1 MKTRKLFVVAL
12 ALVLTLCMTA
22 TAFAGTSNVTD
33 LSDSSQNPV
42 SIDVKGTYSDKHTSG
57 TVYSIDISWGSMEFT
72 YSISGYVTWNPTT
85 HKYDDHETTG
95 WVLTEKGTEGTN
107 DAITVKNHS
116 NAPINA
122 ELSFNSTVSSVTGGT
137 FTSTSVTGGVFENNT
152 FKLNSAE
159 GTTRDDDNAANDTT
173 PAGTS
178 TFLPVGTLDNS
189 YSNNPT
195 SIGTITVALSKGT
208 VAP

>member
-33 LSDSSQNPV
+33 LSDSSKNPV
-42 SIDVKGTYSDKHTSG
+42 SIDVKGSYSDEHTSG
-57 TVYSIDISWGSMEFT
+57 TVYSVDISWGSMSFT
-72 YSISGYVTWNPTT
+72 YSISGAMSWNPNT
-85 HKYDDHETTG
+85 HQYNDNETKV
-95 WVLTEKGTEGTN
+95 WVLSNGIAGTD

-208 VAP
+208 VTP

>member
-1 MKTRKLFVVAL
+1 MKTRKLFVVIL
-12 ALVLTLCMTA
+12 ALVLTMCMTA
-22 TAFAGTSNVTD
+22 TSFADVTTENV
-33 LSDSSQNPV
+33 SAVPSSKT
-42 SIDVKGTYSDKHTSG
+42 IDVKGSYSDKHTSG
-57 TVYSIDISWGSMEFT
+57 TVYSVDISWGSMSFT
-72 YSISGYVTWNPTT
+72 YSISGALSWNPNT
-85 HKYDDHETTG
+85 HQYDDKETKV
-95 WVLTEKGTEGTN
+95 WVLNNNGIAGTD

-208 VAP
+208 VTP